1 MTRRRQHDRYDS
13 EAEAAVP
20 SVVDEV
26 RIDSAQARRLS
37 VAFGLLAVLGVGWWV
52 ATMDVD
58 WWAVPVRAVLIG
70 ALSGVAAYIV
80 LFGLFVRDERQDR
93 KRARQPQQEKRREV
107 DGAPPMPERQVVPV
121 RLALQAG
128 AQTRH
133 LDIDI
138 TPELQVFARRVLA
151 WREDALAPLGLS
163 FAEASAGKVGFDG
176 FLALRDEMMARG
188 LLRWKNPEHH
198 LSGYV
203 FRAGFDEALD
213 YIARYPLPDVT

>member
-1 MTRRRQHDRYDS
+1 
-13 EAEAAVP
+13 
-20 SVVDEV
+20 
-26 RIDSAQARRLS
+26 
-37 VAFGLLAVLGVGWWV
+37 
-52 ATMDVD
+52 
-58 WWAVPVRAVLIG
+58 
-70 ALSGVAAYIV
+70 
-80 LFGLFVRDERQDR
+80 
-93 KRARQPQQEKRREV
+93 
-107 DGAPPMPERQVVPV
+107 V
-121 RLALQAG
+121 RLTGHRRCLSARWSPCGWPCRPAGEHLQ
-128 AQTRH
+128 